1 MMSVNKLNEITP
13 VTLDSAM
20 KAFKEWRTDK
30 SSNGGQTIPN
40 ELWEQVFELEAHG
53 IQLRLIKTALGIS
66 SNQYRSQQTKREQA
80 QSKLDDTKLEINSP
94 KPQVVFSEAVITSSS
109 INPSTSEVKQVQSLS
124 DAANETRQQ
133 IKQLKINNND
143 KHRLNTDTVIV
154 ECIHS
159 DGHKLK
165 IHVTSKSMPEIFDA
179 FFQQSSSISLS
190 C

>member
-13 VTLDSAM
+13 VTLDSVM
-20 KAFKEWRTDK
+20 KAFKKWRSDK

-40 ELWEQVFELEAHG
+40 ELWEQIFELEAND
-53 IQLRLIKTALGIS
+53 IAPRVLKSALSIS
-66 SNQYRSQQTKREQA
+66 SNQYRSQQIKREQA
-80 QSKLDDTKLEINSP
+80 QTKLDDTKLEINSP
-94 KPQVVFSEAVITSSS
+94 KPQAIFSEAVITSSS
-109 INPSTSEVKQVQSLS
+109 VNPATSEVKQVQSLS

-143 KHRLNTDTVIV
+143 KHNLNTDTVIV

-159 DGHKLK
+159 DGHKLR
-165 IHVTSKSMPEIFDA
+165 IHVTSKRMPEIFDA

>member
-1 MMSVNKLNEITP
+1 MMSANKLNEITP

-20 KAFKEWRTDK
+20 KAFKEWRADK

-53 IQLRLIKTALGIS
+53 IKTRLIKTALGIS

-80 QSKLDDTKLEINSP
+80 QTKLEDTKLEINSP
-94 KPQVVFSEAVITSSS
+94 KPQAIFSQAVITSSP
-109 INPSTSEVKQVQSLS
+109 INPSTSEAKQVQSLS

-143 KHRLNTDTVIV
+143 KHNLNTDTVIV

>member
-1 MMSVNKLNEITP
+1 MMSANQLNEITP

-20 KAFKEWRTDK
+20 KAFKEWRADK

-40 ELWEQVFELEAHG
+40 ELWKQVFELEANG
-53 IQLRLIKTALGIS
+53 IAPRVIKLVLGIS
-66 SNQYRSQQTKREQA
+66 SNQYHNQQTKREQA
-80 QSKLDDTKLEINSP
+80 QTKLDTTELEIDNP
-94 KPQVVFSEAVITSSS
+94 KPQAIFSEAVIASSPV
-109 INPSTSEVKQVQSLS
+109 NPTISADKQVRSLS

-133 IKQLKINNND
+133 IKQIKITNNA
-143 KHRLNTDTVIV
+143 KHSLNPETVIV

-159 DGHKLK
+159 EGHRLK

-179 FFQQSSSISLS
+179 FFQQSANINLS

>member
-1 MMSVNKLNEITP
+1 MMSDNKINEISP
-13 VTLDSAM
+13 VTIDSVM
-20 KAFKEWRTDK
+20 QAFKGWRADK
-30 SSNGGQTIPN
+30 SSNGGQTIPS
-40 ELWEQVFELEAHG
+40 ELWDQVFELEAHG
-53 IQLRLIKTALGIS
+53 IKPRLIKTALGIS
-66 SNQYRSQQTKREQA
+66 SNQYFSQQTKRKQA
-80 QSKLDDTKLEINSP
+80 QAKLDETKLEINTPQP
-94 KPQVVFSEAVITSSS
+94 KAIFSEAVITSSS
-109 INPSTSEVKQVQSLS
+109 VNPATSEVKQVQSLS
-124 DAANETRQQ
+124 DHANETRQQ

>member
-1 MMSVNKLNEITP
+1 MMSANKINEISP
-13 VTLDSAM
+13 VTIDSVM
-20 KAFKEWRTDK
+20 QAFKEWRADK
-30 SSNGGQTIPN
+30 SSNGGQTIPS
-40 ELWEQVFELEAHG
+40 ELWDQVFELEAHG
-53 IQLRLIKTALGIS
+53 IKPRLIKTALSIS
-66 SNQYRSQQTKREQA
+66 SNQYFSQQTKRKQVQA
-80 QSKLDDTKLEINSP
+80 KLENTSIEIENPQP
-94 KPQVVFSEAVITSSS
+94 KAIFSEAVITSRSVD
-109 INPSTSEVKQVQSLS
+109 PATSEVKHVQSLS